1 MQTVYCRLK
10 PRHPS
15 RKLQLAR
22 VSALL
27 VLFLLPAALARAQ
40 ESFFDPTNFVVMGE
54 GLAAGMA
61 DFGLRSV
68 YQEKSFPAQM
78 AQQMDV
84 AFPQPLIQGAGIGS
98 APGFPSL
105 PVRLPGPDQG
115 AVRKDFPPQ
124 LFVFNLSVPGF
135 RVSDALTRR
144 PTPPLVQRNDELQ
157 SVTNLILGY
166 PSLILKDKPLWTQ
179 AEYAQRMRPSLVLI
193 ELGYY
198 DVLEAAATGD
208 PSRLTSVE
216 SFRASYS
223 DVLKAVRETDAALI
237 VLTIPDPLDTAYFTP
252 LDRAS
257 QNVLAS
263 AADLQALYN
272 LRPDDLLTPNGL
284 TAIALQ
290 LDANE
295 IGPLPP
301 GSVIGSDV
309 AAQVRSRV
317 GALNQVIQSLAQENG
332 ALVYDLHGLF
342 ARVRGSGLVVSDT
355 RVLTRDYLGGF
366 YSLNGYYP
374 GATGHALIANEVL
387 SLLNRTFGT
396 SFPLIDLA
404 QVAQDDPAVRF
415 IPLKKPSSG
424 ELQ

>member
-1 MQTVYCRLK
+1 MQTVTSCPK
-10 PRHPS
+10 PRVPS
-15 RKLQLAR
+15 SKLQLAG

-27 VLFLLPAALARAQ
+27 VLFLLPAVLARAQ
-40 ESFFDPTNFVVMGE
+40 QSFFDPTNFVVMGE

-61 DFGLRSV
+61 DFGLHSV

-78 AQQMDV
+78 AEQMDV
-84 AFPQPLIQGAGIGS
+84 AFPQPLMQAAGVGS

-135 RVSDALTRR
+135 RVRDALTRR
-144 PTPPLVQRNDELQ
+144 PAPPLVQKHDELQ
-157 SVTNLILGY
+157 SLTNLILGY
-166 PSLILKDKPLWTQ
+166 PSLILKGKPLWTQ

-198 DVLEAAATGD
+198 DVLEAAATGNLA
-208 PSRLTSVE
+208 RMTSVE

-223 DVLKAVRETDAALI
+223 DVLKAVRETDASVV

-252 LDRAS
+252 LAS
-257 QNVLAS
+257 AFQNVRAS

-272 LRPDDLLTPNGL
+272 LRSGDLLTPNGL

-317 GALNQVIQSLAQENG
+317 VALNQVIQSLAQENG
-332 ALVYDLHGLF
+332 ALVYDLQGLF
-342 ARVRGSGLVVSDT
+342 ARVRASGVVVSNT
-355 RVLTRDYLGGF
+355 RTLTKDYLGGF
-366 YSLNGYYP
+366 YSLDGYYP
-374 GATGHALIANEVL
+374 GATGHAVIANEVL
-387 SLLNRTFGT
+387 SLLNRTFST

-404 QVAQDDPAVRF
+404 AVAKDDPAVRF

>member
-1 MQTVYCRLK
+1 MQTVYCRHK
-10 PRHPS
+10 PRVPS
-15 RKLQLAR
+15 SGQLVAR
-22 VSALL
+22 LSALL
-27 VLFLLPAALARAQ
+27 VLFLFPATLVRAQ
-40 ESFFDPTNFVVMGE
+40 VSFFDPTNFVVMGE

-84 AFPQPLIQGAGIGS
+84 AFPQPLIQGPGIGS

-115 AVRKDFPPQ
+115 AVRADFPPQ

-135 RVSDALTRR
+135 RARDALTRR
-144 PTPPLVQRNDELQ
+144 PASPLVQKHDELQ

-179 AEYAQRMRPSLVLI
+179 AEYARVMRPSLLLI
-193 ELGYY
+193 ALGYY

-216 SFRASYS
+216 DFRASYS
-223 DVLKAVRETDAALI
+223 DILQAARETDAALV

-263 AADLQALYN
+263 AEDLQALYN
-272 LRPDDLLTPNGL
+272 LHPDDLLTPNGL

-290 LDANE
+290 IDANE
-295 IGPLPP
+295 FGELPP

-317 GALNQVIQSLAQENG
+317 AALNQVIQSLAQESG
-332 ALVYDLHGLF
+332 AVVYDLHGLF
-342 ARVRGSGLVVSDT
+342 ARVRDSGLVVSDT
-355 RVLTRDYLGGF
+355 RTLTRDYLGGF

-374 GATGHALIANEVL
+374 GATGHALIANEL
-387 SLLNRTFGT
+387 LTLLNQTFGT
-396 SFPLIDLA
+396 TFPLIDLA
-404 QVAQDDPAVRF
+404 QVSADDPAVRF
-415 IPLKKPSSG
+415 IPLKKPPSG

>member
-1 MQTVYCRLK
+1 MSLSCRPK
-10 PRHPS
+10 PRVRS
-15 RKLQLAR
+15 SQQRLAR
-22 VSALL
+22 VSWLL
-27 VLFLLPAALARAQ
+27 VVFLLPAVLARAQ
-40 ESFFDPTNFVVMGE
+40 GGFLDPTNFVVLGE

-68 YQEKSFPAQM
+68 SQEKSFPVQM
-78 AQQMDV
+78 ADQMDV
-84 AFPQPLIQGAGIGS
+84 AFPQPLIQGPGIGS
-98 APGFPSL
+98 VPGFPSL

-135 RVSDALTRR
+135 RVRDALTRR
-144 PTPPLVQRNDELQ
+144 PAPPLVQRHDELQ

-166 PSLILKDKPLWTQ
+166 PALILKDKPLWTQ
-179 AEYAQRMRPSLVLI
+179 VEYAQRLRPTLVLVA
-193 ELGYY
+193 LGYY

-216 SFRASYS
+216 DFRASYTE
-223 DVLKAVRETDAALI
+223 VLRAVRDTDGTVV

-252 LDRAS
+252 LAS
-257 QNVLAS
+257 AFQNVRAS

-290 LDANE
+290 FDANE
-295 IGPLPP
+295 IDVLPP
-301 GSVIGSDV
+301 GSVVGSDV
-309 AAQVRSRV
+309 ASQIRARV
-317 GALNQVIQSLAQENG
+317 AALNQVIQSLAQENG
-332 ALVYDLHGLF
+332 AVVYDLHGLF
-342 ARVRGSGLVVSDT
+342 VRVRDNGLVVSDT

-374 GATGHALIANEVL
+374 GATGHALIANEIL
-387 SLLNRTFGT
+387 TLLNGTFGAT
-396 SFPLIDLA
+396 FPLIDLA
-404 QVAQDDPAVRF
+404 EVADDDPAVRF
-415 IPLKKPSSG
+415 IPLRKPSP
-424 ELQ
+424 EEVQ

>member
-1 MQTVYCRLK
+1 LSIVPTRPK
-10 PRHPS
+10 PLVPS
-15 RKLQLAR
+15 WKLTLAG

-27 VLFLLPAALARAQ
+27 ALLLLPAVSALAQ
-40 ESFFDPTNFVVMGE
+40 VSFFDPTNFVVLGE

-84 AFPQPLIQGAGIGS
+84 AFPQPLMQAAGIGS
-98 APGFPSL
+98 VPGFPSL

-135 RVSDALTRR
+135 RVRDALTRR
-144 PTPPLVQRNDELQ
+144 PAPPLVQRNDELQ

-179 AEYAQRMRPSLVLI
+179 VEYAQRMRPSLVLV

-208 PSRLTSVE
+208 PARLTSVE
-216 SFRASYS
+216 EFRASYS
-223 DVLKAVRETDAALI
+223 DILKAVRETDATLI

-252 LDRAS
+252 LASAS
-257 QNVLAS
+257 QNVGAS

-272 LRPDDLLTPNGL
+272 LQAGDLLTPNGL

-290 LDANE
+290 FDANE
-295 IGPLPP
+295 IGELPP
-301 GSVIGSDV
+301 GSVIASAV
-309 AAQVRSRV
+309 ASQIRSRV
-317 GALNQVIQSLAQENG
+317 TALNQVIQSLGEENG
-332 ALVYDLHGLF
+332 AVVYDLHGLF
-342 ARVRGSGLVVSDT
+342 ARVRDVGLVVSDT
-355 RVLTRDYLGGF
+355 RTLTRDYLGGF

-374 GATGHALIANEVL
+374 GATGHALIANELL
-387 SLLNRTFGT
+387 SLLNRTFDT
-396 SFPLIDLA
+396 TFPLIDLA
-404 QVAQDDPAVRF
+404 QVSEDDPAVRF
-415 IPLKKPSSG
+415 IPLKKPASG